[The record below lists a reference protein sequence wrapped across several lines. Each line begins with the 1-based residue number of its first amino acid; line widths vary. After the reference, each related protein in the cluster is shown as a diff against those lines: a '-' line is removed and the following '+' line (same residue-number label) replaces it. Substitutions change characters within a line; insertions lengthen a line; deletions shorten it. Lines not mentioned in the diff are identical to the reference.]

1 MLHGEPAFKRFRYLS
16 NVVSEKLR
24 QASSLPRSPQPIPAQ
39 EEIDKYQQETRL
51 QEDVEPL
58 DFWMSN
64 EHKYPILSAFAQDL
78 LVIPASSAPV
88 ERVFSVS
95 GYISCGRRN
104 RLNDKNLEREV
115 LLKKNKAY
123 L

>member
-1 MLHGEPAFKRFRYLS
+1 M
-16 NVVSEKLR
+16 
-24 QASSLPRSPQPIPAQ
+24 
-39 EEIDKYQQETRL
+39 RL

-64 EHKYPILSAFAQDL
+64 EHKYPILSAFTQYL
-78 LVIPASSAPV
+78 LVIPASSTPI
-88 ERVFSVS
+88 ECVFYVS

-115 LLKKNKAY
+115 LVKENKKY
-123 L
+123 LSG